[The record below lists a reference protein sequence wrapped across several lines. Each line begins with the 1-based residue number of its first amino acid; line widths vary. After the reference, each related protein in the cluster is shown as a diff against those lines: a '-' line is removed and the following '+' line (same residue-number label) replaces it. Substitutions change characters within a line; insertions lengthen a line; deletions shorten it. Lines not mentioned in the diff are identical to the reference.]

1 MKTLGLLLTFAASVF
16 AQSVP
21 ASQAVT
27 TQFEKVVVIRMKNQT
42 DILAALEK
50 HVREE
55 KIENAIILMGFGS
68 AVSTHYHVVSNNTL
82 PPTNEFHQ
90 NENEG
95 VDIVNINGAVL
106 KGRVHAHITY
116 ANGKK
121 AFGGHLEPHSKAFTF
136 TVVTLGVLPKSIDMS
151 RYDDANNR

>member
-1 MKTLGLLLTFAASVF
+1 MKTLGFLLTFATSVL
-16 AQSVP
+16 AQAVP

-27 TQFEKVVVIRMKNQT
+27 TQFEKVVVLRMKNQT
-42 DILAALEK
+42 DILAAIEK

-106 KGRVHAHITY
+106 KG
-116 ANGKK
+116 
-121 AFGGHLEPHSKAFTF
+121 
-136 TVVTLGVLPKSIDMS
+136 
-151 RYDDANNR
+151 